1 MQKLIKFT
9 IFGNQTQSTN
19 MNQTTLSQSLLGLRQ
34 AESIYDRV
42 VQLSDYIFRDDELI
56 NKAEYLKELTFLLNG
71 VKGTDTILTIFNH
84 KTYLPELEVGQDE
97 FWGILPNDLSNGRM
111 KNILSILHKDYSLFP
126 YESVNWLKG
135 IFPKIPIDERVNMKI
150 HHCGMRFVRI
160 DEKQIRLFSQGV
172 PIQVDEE
179 RNFKYTLN
187 YIQNIQHLI
196 KKDFSH
202 YWIRLAY
209 GQQNELV
216 QTFHS
221 STKESAK
228 RDLLSTRE
236 KEILLLIAEDW
247 DTKEIAKKLFISI
260 NTVGNHRSNM
270 IERLGARDTTALV
283 QLAKMTGMI

>member
-1 MQKLIKFT
+1 
-9 IFGNQTQSTN
+9 
-19 MNQTTLSQSLLGLRQ
+19 MNQTTLSQSLLGLRK
-34 AESIYDRV
+34 AETIYDRV
-42 VQLSDYIFRDDELI
+42 VQLSDYIFRDEELA
-56 NKAEYLKELTFLLNG
+56 NKAEHLQELAFLLHG

-84 KTYLPELEVGQDE
+84 KTYLPELEVGQEE
-97 FWGILPNDLSNGRM
+97 FWGELPIEGSDERM
-111 KNILSILHKDYSLFP
+111 KNILSILHKDYSAFP
-126 YESVNWLKG
+126 YESVNWLMT
-135 IFPKIPIDERVNMKI
+135 IFPKIPFEERVNMKI
-150 HHCGMRFVRI
+150 HHCCMRFVRQ
-160 DEKQIRLFSQGV
+160 DGKQIRLFSQGV

-196 KKDFSH
+196 KKDFTH
-202 YWIRLAY
+202 YWIRLSY
-209 GQQNELV
+209 GQHNDLA

-221 STKESAK
+221 DSKEAAK

-236 KEILLLIAEDW
+236 KEILLLIAEDL
-247 DTKEIAKKLFISI
+247 DTKEIAKKLFISV